1 MIMLLRIM
9 GLIDLIV
16 VFLAAYRL
24 SDMLADPQQE
34 GPYGVLLGFRNLV
47 GVYHDEYS
55 DVQGRTGFARGLL
68 CPYCNSVWIGILFT
82 LVALG
87 LMYMSIPVWI
97 LFMPLGISGFV
108 VLIKEFTHV

>member
-1 MIMLLRIM
+1 M
-9 GLIDLIV
+9 GLIDLIL

-34 GPYGVLLGFRNLV
+34 GPFEVLVGFRNLV
-47 GVYHDEYS
+47 GVYYDEYS
-55 DVQGRTGFARGLL
+55 DVQGRTSFARGLL

-87 LMYMSIPVWI
+87 LIYLSIPVWI
-97 LFMPLGISGFV
+97 VFMPLGISGFI
-108 VLIKEFTHV
+108 VLIKEFFTHV